1 MDIGEADVE
10 NGVEL
15 KILGVVS
22 PPIYHRV
29 ALGPMN
35 DMRGLHVNVP
45 EDEDM
50 TQQWVFMGSRT
61 FIYESRNEHSVDI
74 YDWTVRDAHTENIGD
89 FVYRSRVESYCK
101 NSAILVCWS
110 SRSSMRKTCRAD
122 GILTAMSA
130 AMDITRR
137 QHWIPPDILIDRS
150 SPPQIPVPVPSKLA
164 VLPRSPVR

>member
-10 NGVEL
+10 NAVEL

-22 PPIYHRV
+22 LPIYHRV

-89 FVYRSRVESYCK
+89 LVYRSRVESYCK
-101 NSAILVCWS
+101 NSAILVCVVDLS
-110 SRSSMRKTCRAD
+110 CRQNFDSCVGGVGHSEAITLRSTGYSH
-122 GILTAMSA
+122 GPLLTVTAPRPYPHRTFVSLA
-130 AMDITRR
+130 A
-137 QHWIPPDILIDRS
+137 S
-150 SPPQIPVPVPSKLA
+150 
-164 VLPRSPVR
+164 PRSLVS